1 MWLEELNYQVSIA
14 RQKILCI
21 WLTAVSDKFF
31 RVPKVDTLV
40 LSAQIDRRAIDS
52 PLFTGLVGIQDLNIL
67 PFWQEWEV
75 IVRYNAA
82 LKYADI
88 CETKLL
94 NDICMVLEESSHDGH
109 MLLTKV

>member
-1 MWLEELNYQVSIA
+1 M
-14 RQKILCI
+14 
-21 WLTAVSDKFF
+21 SDKFF
-31 RVPKVDTLV
+31 HVPKVDTLV
-40 LSAQIDRRAIDS
+40 LSAQIDRHPIDS
-52 PLFTGLVGIQDLNIL
+52 PLFYWTNRNTRPEYSPLLGKS
-67 PFWQEWEV
+67 ER